1 MARPHASLHRWYEP
15 QFAGLIKR
23 WLPLANAQQLEEVEA
38 INAELPFSGR
48 QIPLA
53 PEQGKIEG

>member
-15 QFAGLIKR
+15 PLAGLIKR
-23 WLPLANAQQLEEVEA
+23 WLPLANAQQLEEGEA
-38 INAELPFSGR
+38 GNAELPFSGR

-53 PEQGKIEG
+53 PEQGTIEG